1 MIKKNEV
8 WMLRA
13 KQHGN
18 NRISEF
24 LEDNIIAIGWPQIGN
39 LSKLGKEEIRKEII
53 SNEYYRNKYDT
64 KRKLSMAVSQ
74 VQRFVI
80 EMNIGDYVIVP
91 DLEDIYIGIIA
102 SDYMYVENLDNDI
115 EGYPHQRKVEFKLH
129 LTRDNL
135 DQNLRD
141 SLRATMTLA
150 NLSDHRNI
158 VKDLVEKVDLIDS
171 SVEESGEQDVF
182 ELKYPL
188 EDGGS
193 AYINIPRTI
202 NKNELEN
209 IINIISKL

>member
-13 KQHGN
+13 KPHGN

>member
-13 KQHGN
+13 KPHGK

-39 LSKLGKEEIRKEII
+39 LSKLGKDEIRKEII
-53 SNEYYRNKYDT
+53 SNEYYRNEYDT
-64 KRKLSMAVSQ
+64 TRKLSMAVSQ

-102 SDYMYVENLDNDI
+102 SDYMYVENLDNDN

-129 LTRDNL
+129 LTRDDL

-171 SVEESGEQDVF
+171 SVKESGEQDVF

-188 EDGGS
+188 KDGGS

-202 NKNELEN
+202 NKDELDN

>member
-13 KQHGN
+13 KPHGN

-24 LEDNIIAIGWPQIGN
+24 LEDNIIAIGWPKIGN
-39 LSKLGKEEIRKEII
+39 LSKLGKDEIRKKII
-53 SNEYYRNKYDT
+53 SNGDYRNEYDT
-64 KRKLSMAVSQ
+64 TRKLSMAVSQ

-91 DLEDIYIGIIA
+91 DFEDIYIGIIT
-102 SDYMYVENLDNDI
+102 SNYMYVKNLDNDKD
-115 EGYPHQRKVEFKLH
+115 GYPHQRKVEFKLH
-129 LTRDNL
+129 LRRDDL

-150 NLSDHRNI
+150 NLSEHRNI
-158 VKDLVEKVDLIDS
+158 VKDLVEKADLIDEN
-171 SVEESGEQDVF
+171 VKEVGEQDVF

-202 NKNELEN
+202 NKDELEN